1 MSGSMR
7 DLILDATER
16 LLGRLGYRKTT
27 MEDIAREAGIGKR
40 TIYLYFAGKEEVA
53 LSSIDRIVERL
64 MGRLRDIAAS
74 GDAPAEQVRRML
86 AERVLFRFDSVRE
99 YYHGLDE
106 LFQSLRPAYMAR
118 RERYFVEEAA
128 LFAAVLDAGRAA
140 GVFACDDPA
149 ATANTLLL
157 ATNALLPSGMSAREL
172 GAREDVAARVDGIAN
187 LVVYG
192 LCRRREPPGRHKRQR
207 AKIINS

>member
-16 LLGRLGYRKTT
+16 LLGRLGYQKTT
-27 MEDIAREAGIGKR
+27 MEDIAREACIGKR
-40 TIYLYFAGKEEVA
+40 TIYLHFAGKEEVA

-64 MGRLRDIAAS
+64 MTRLREIAAS
-74 GDAPAEQVRRML
+74 GDAPADQIRRML
-86 AERVLFRFDSVRE
+86 AERVLFRFDSVHD

-118 RERYFVEEAA
+118 RERYFAQEAA
-128 LFAAVLDAGRAA
+128 LFAAVLEAGRAA
-140 GVFACDDPA
+140 GVFACDDPV

-172 GAREDVAARVDGIAN
+172 GVREDVAARVDRIAN
-187 LVVYG
+187 LLLYG
-192 LCRRREPPGRHKRQR
+192 VCRRRKAPVRPGRRR
-207 AKIINS
+207 TDVINS

>member
-7 DLILDATER
+7 DMILDATER
-16 LLGRLGYRKTT
+16 LLGRLGYQKTT

-40 TIYLYFAGKEEVA
+40 TIYSHFAGKEEVA

-64 MGRLRDIAAS
+64 GGRLRDIAAS
-74 GDAPAEQVRRML
+74 GDAPAEQIRRML
-86 AERVLFRFDSVRE
+86 AERVLFRFDSVRD

-106 LFQSLRPAYMAR
+106 LFESLRPAYMAR
-118 RERYFVEEAA
+118 RERYFAEEAA

-140 GVFACDDPA
+140 GVFACDDAA

-172 GAREDVAARVDGIAN
+172 GQREDVAARVDRIAN
-187 LVVYG
+187 LLLYG
-192 LCRRREPPGRHKRQR
+192 LCRLRKEPVRARRQR
-207 AKIINS
+207 ADVIKS